1 MDLDV
6 SQVLERG
13 LRGEESA
20 YRWRVGWWCQWGR
33 RRRKRLATICLV
45 SLLVVFFLEDTAAAV
60 AQAHV
65 HLAAL
70 RVLEHGLTG

>member
-1 MDLDV
+1 
-6 SQVLERG
+6 
-13 LRGEESA
+13 
-20 YRWRVGWWCQWGR
+20 
-33 RRRKRLATICLV
+33 
-45 SLLVVFFLEDTAAAV
+45 LLVVFSLEDTAAAV

>member
-1 MDLDV
+1 MRSRLIGGGWVGGV
-6 SQVLERG
+6 SKGGADANG
-13 LRGEESA
+13 LP
-20 YRWRVGWWCQWGR
+20 Q
-33 RRRKRLATICLV
+33 
-45 SLLVVFFLEDTAAAV
+45 LLVVFFLEDTAAAV